1 MIKIALLMII
11 IFAQYCRK
19 LDQNLLKLGFGVLFY
34 ELHAHYGVA
43 LAHIGDHRKAVRE
56 FTFAIEAVSAPKVRG
71 GYVFSSGGYGST
83 LEIHCEF
90 GQCLCLERKI
100 LSQIGSINR

>member
-1 MIKIALLMII
+1 MVIL
-11 IFAQYCRK
+11 FAQYCRK

-71 GYVFSSGGYGST
+71 GGC
-83 LEIHCEF
+83 LLF
-90 GQCLCLERKI
+90 GRIWEYNSLLVWLMLMFGAENSVADWQHE
-100 LSQIGSINR
+100 